1 MTIGATVSAGAVCM
15 IILFL
20 AAYKFIFKFN
30 FFVDLQKVAPFQG
43 NPVEDLNYAN
53 PYDIDLEVEDV
64 FEDI

>member
-1 MTIGATVSAGAVCM
+1 MHV
-15 IILFL
+15 ILFL

-53 PYDIDLEVEDV
+53 PYNIDLEVEDV

>member
-20 AAYKFIFKFN
+20 AAYKFIFKC
-30 FFVDLQKVAPFQG
+30 